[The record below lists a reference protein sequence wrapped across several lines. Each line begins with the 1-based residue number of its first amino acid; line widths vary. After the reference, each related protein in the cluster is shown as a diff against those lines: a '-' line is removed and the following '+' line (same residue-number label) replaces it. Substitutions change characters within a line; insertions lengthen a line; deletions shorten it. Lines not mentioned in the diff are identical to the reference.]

1 MSEYIGPTNIKIK
14 QLTKERDRQLQ
25 RFEEER
31 NKIQN
36 ESHRVSGISNK
47 FASNKGL
54 TAEEQLKN
62 ETVGLVTLEDFTKKQ
77 QSKLEADLLSSD
89 KNKENNK
96 KKTKKRKR
104 ELNKN
109 VLSFQEELEQEQQ
122 SILSIEENK
131 KQKLEKDP
139 TVYTLLLPDR
149 EREEMEQKQREYL
162 QKQWLEEQERIKQE
176 EIEITYSYWDGTG
189 HRKTH
194 KCKKGT
200 TIESFLYTIQP
211 EWKELKRVSVGDL
224 MFVKEDVIIPHHYS
238 FYDLIISKA
247 RGISGPLFLFD
258 VKDDIR
264 LVSDATI
271 ETEESHAA
279 KVVERRWYEQ
289 NKNKFPVCRWEVYS
303 PDKKDYS
310 QKYTIKGSANTS
322 TRK

>member
-1 MSEYIGPTNIKIK
+1 MSE
-14 QLTKERDRQLQ
+14 
-25 RFEEER
+25 
-31 NKIQN
+31 
-36 ESHRVSGISNK
+36 ISNK

-54 TAEEQLKN
+54 SAEEQLKN
-62 ETVGLVTLEDFTKKQ
+62 ETIGLVTLEDFTKKQ
-77 QSKLEADLLSSD
+77 QLKLEADILASNN
-89 KNKENNK
+89 KKENNK
-96 KKTKKRKR
+96 KKAKKRKR
-104 ELNKN
+104 ELNKH

-122 SILSIEENK
+122 SITSIEENK

-139 TVYTLLLPDR
+139 SVDTLLLPDK

-176 EIEITYSYWDGTG
+176 EIEVTYSYWDGTG

-200 TIESFLYTIQP
+200 TIESFLYMIQP
-211 EWKELKRVSVGDL
+211 EWKELKRVSVSDL

-264 LVSDATI
+264 LVSDATV

-289 NKNKFPVCRWEVYS
+289 NKSKFPVCRWEVYS
-303 PDKKDYS
+303 PDRKDYS
-310 QKYTIKGSANTS
+310 QRYTIKGSVNTNA
-322 TRK
+322 KK